1 MKDYAANKIRN
12 FALVGHGSSG
22 KTMLSEAMLFK
33 SGEINRLGSIEAGS
47 TVSDYHHDEHDRQ
60 ISIHSSPL
68 PLEWNETK
76 FNLIDTTGY
85 LDFIGETISSFAVVD
100 AGCPASDL
108 PRFAMAQG
116 RLCWHCDRQ
125 ALVTMTTSDH
135 AACQPDYRQEGR

>member
-68 PLEWNETK
+68 HLELN
-76 FNLIDTTGY
+76 
-85 LDFIGETISSFAVVD
+85 
-100 AGCPASDL
+100 
-108 PRFAMAQG
+108 
-116 RLCWHCDRQ
+116 
-125 ALVTMTTSDH
+125 
-135 AACQPDYRQEGR
+135 